1 MAYGMRLHEVNV
13 EIARY
18 PMRCHRC
25 GRADQVRVVAME
37 PTDESDERYFSG
49 EGALPT
55 MREAP
60 EGLTWERGEDGQPR
74 WVCPE
79 CSAREGGAK

>member
-1 MAYGMRLHEVNV
+1 MGMTDGMRLHEVNV

-25 GRADQVRVVAME
+25 GRADQVRVVVTVTGVA
-37 PTDESDERYFSG
+37 DDERYFSSQ
-49 EGALPT
+49 GALPT
-55 MREAP
+55 VREAP
-60 EGLTWERGEDGQPR
+60 EGWTWERGEDGQPR

-79 CSAREGGAK
+79 CSGGGAE